1 MKEEGRNFWWTVCLY
16 VYVKSVKW
24 TLSCFRLGTQ
34 THKLR
39 LKPACTHF
47 PALSAWLVFN
57 CVQLPPKPPEVLEW
71 SEHKNTDGRSYYYN
85 SRTME
90 STWDKPQVL
99 TDWEGERVG
108 YWICNWQPVAGYVT
122 LQIYSQPCSLYHF
135 HVQSMAVFTRLKHTQ
150 SQKECLLFFLFFLI
164 MENMYNFSR

>member
-1 MKEEGRNFWWTVCLY
+1 MLYHSSFCLMHIRIWKRKEGIFDDLFICGCEEC
-16 VYVKSVKW
+16 VKW
-24 TLSCFRLGTQ
+24 TLACFHLGTQ
-34 THKLR
+34 TCKLC

-99 TDWEGERVG
+99 TDWEGEIAG

-122 LQIYSQPCSLYHF
+122 FQICSQPCGLYHF
-135 HVQSMAVFTRLKHTQ
+135 HVQSVAVFTSLKYTQ
-150 SQKECLLFFLFFLI
+150 S
-164 MENMYNFSR
+164 